1 MIDSIFLSKS
11 LTERFGLDVHAT
23 VKESFNTNGIND
35 GQKIIIEP
43 AGIEST
49 ISFKVELTLGWRT
62 LSAVFRP
69 ADYASILL
77 KKMNKS
83 NQEQKTAFSVFAGS
97 LRSKGAVIDLVIN
110 NESFEATDSKSWPDN
125 WSEITITMK
134 KTGLVLEKKTEYDFS
149 EAFPWTTGFFGM
161 TLALLPLEEIPC
173 SEDTGE
179 IEGDQ
184 FFERA
189 KRYERSRINRAACI
203 EVNGD
208 SCKICGFSFGKNYGE
223 HGEGFIHVHHII
235 PVSQMGGSYSLNP
248 ATDLIPV
255 CPNCHSMLHRRQE
268 VLLPEGLKNIITA

>member
-11 LTERFGLDVHAT
+11 LTERFGLNVSAT
-23 VKESFNTNGIND
+23 VKDSFNTEGVND

-69 ADYASILL
+69 ADYASTLL
-77 KKMNKS
+77 KKMNHS
-83 NQEQKTAFSVFAGS
+83 NQEQRTAFSVFADS

-110 NESFEATDSKSWPDN
+110 DESFDATDPHSWPDK
-125 WSEITITMK
+125 WSEINFKMK
-134 KTGLVLEKKTEYDFS
+134 KIGLVLEKETEYDFS

-161 TLALLPLEEIPC
+161 TLALLPLEEISG
-173 SEDTGE
+173 SEITGE
-179 IEGDQ
+179 VEGDQ
-184 FFERA
+184 FFERV

-208 SCKICGFSFGKNYGE
+208 SCKICGFSFGGTYGE

-235 PVSQMGGSYSLNP
+235 PMSQMSESYYLNP
-248 ATDLIPV
+248 AKDLIPV
-255 CPNCHSMLHRRQE
+255 CPNCHSMLHRRKK

>member
-11 LTERFGLDVHAT
+11 LTERFGLDVSAT
-23 VKESFNTNGIND
+23 VKESYNSTGVND

-43 AGIEST
+43 AEVERT
-49 ISFKVELTLGWRT
+49 ISFRVELILGWRT

-69 ADYASILL
+69 ADYASTLL
-77 KKMNKS
+77 KKMNQS

-110 NESFEATDSKSWPDN
+110 NESFEATKPESWPKSWSDIN
-125 WSEITITMK
+125 IKMK
-134 KTGLVLEKKTEYDFS
+134 KTGLVLEKKNEYDFS

-161 TLALLPLEEIPC
+161 TLALLPLEEIHC

-179 IEGDQ
+179 IEGGQ

-208 SCKICGFSFGKNYGE
+208 SCKICGFSFGKTYGE

-235 PVSQMGGSYSLNP
+235 PVSQMGESYSLNP
-248 ATDLIPV
+248 AKDLIPV
-255 CPNCHSMLHRRQE
+255 CPNCHSMLHRRKK
-268 VLLPEGLKNIITA
+268 VLLPEGLKEIITA